1 MAESDFITIL
11 ILAGLLIVLIIIA
24 AYVIYTKRIAVITAE
39 IDERAR
45 KQYEAWRQRDYELV
59 VAQQSSVAQRE
70 AQAELN
76 QWKIDNETFFRQDAI
91 ARSRAVIVGKVIEH
105 LVPYTPYIFP
115 YNPKDARFIGSP
127 IDLIVF
133 DGCDEEEVRQ
143 VIFLEIKS
151 GASALTRRQRQIRD
165 AVEGGRV
172 VWRVLST

>member
-1 MAESDFITIL
+1 MSENDFITIL
-11 ILAGLLIVLIIIA
+11 FLTGLLVVVILIA
-24 AYVIYTKRIAVITAE
+24 AYAIYNKKIAAITAE

-45 KQYEAWRQRDYELV
+45 NQYETWREHDYESV
-59 VAQQSSVAQRE
+59 VAQQKSVARRE
-70 AQAELN
+70 AEAELN
-76 QWKIDNETFFRQDAI
+76 QWKIENEAFYRQDAI

-133 DGCDEEEVRQ
+133 DGSDEGEIRQ

-151 GASALTRRQRQIRD
+151 GSSALSPRQRQIRD
-165 AVEGGRV
+165 AVEDGRV
-172 VWRVLST
+172 VWRILNA